1 MPIRLTRL
9 RTLTLECP
17 PSRERPAHVSAA
29 SGLVRTGNHLYVV
42 ADDENHLGVFPS
54 SGEGPGRLARL
65 VDGELPAQPTDRK
78 RRKPDFESLAL
89 LPPFTGHAHGALLA
103 LGSCSTPNRCRG
115 VLAGLDARGQLES
128 ARTEIDLAPL
138 REGLASR
145 IAAPNIEGALKL
157 GDELVLLQRGNRGDG
172 RSYRVRIRFEPM
184 IEALASRRVLDLE
197 GLVAI
202 DEVELGAVGAVPLCF
217 SDGAPL
223 PDGRMAFCAI
233 AEDTP
238 DSYADGPCC
247 GAAIG
252 VLGSDGRV
260 ESLELIDP
268 RYKPEGIEARV
279 EGRGLRALLVTDAD
293 DPQVAASLIACE
305 VGPG

>member
-1 MPIRLTRL
+1 MSIRLTRL
-9 RTLTLECP
+9 RTLTLERP
-17 PSRERPAHVSAA
+17 PSPERRAHVSAA
-29 SGLVRTGNHLYVV
+29 SGLVRAGDRLYVV
-42 ADDENHLGVFPS
+42 ADDENHLGIFPS
-54 SGEGPGRLARL
+54 SGNAPGSLARL
-65 VDGELPAQPTDRK
+65 LAGTLPGEPGERK

-89 LPPFTGHAHGALLA
+89 LPPFAGHAHGALLA

-145 IAAPNIEGALKL
+145 IASPNIEGALKL

-172 RSYRVRIRFEPM
+172 RSYRVRIRFEPT
-184 IEALASRRVLDLE
+184 IEALASRRVLDLG

-202 DEVELGAVGAVPLCF
+202 DEVELGGVGAVPLCF

-223 PDGRMAFCAI
+223 ADGRMAFCAI

-252 VLGSDGRV
+252 VLGRDGRV
-260 ESLELIDP
+260 ECLEPMDS

-279 EGRGLRALLVTDAD
+279 EGRGVCALLVTDGD
-293 DPQVAASLIACE
+293 DPDVAASLIACE